1 MTKYKSLY
9 LALFLLFLSLL
20 QGCGSVP
27 HQPAPGPVAVSGQPA
42 PAGSHQHAEAQGA
55 HAPPAVRSARL
66 DKGEGVLLALLALG
80 VDYRSGG
87 HSRETGFDCSGLVA
101 HVYESAFNVRLP
113 RVAHAQAQYGS
124 AIEVSQLEAGDLLF
138 YDTLGQPN
146 SHVGIYIGDGRFVHA
161 PKAGAKVRVEH
172 LRTSYWV
179 KRFNG
184 ARRVPLI

>member
-9 LALFLLFLSLL
+9 LALFLSLL
-20 QGCGSVP
+20 QGCGSAP
-27 HQPAPGPVAVSGQPA
+27 HRPAPGTAAEPAQAA
-42 PAGSHQHAEAQGA
+42 PAGSYKRAEAQRA
-55 HAPPAVRSARL
+55 APPLAVRSARL

-101 HVYESAFNVRLP
+101 HVYESAFDIRLP

-138 YDTLGQPN
+138 YNTLGQPN

-161 PKAGAKVRVEH
+161 PKAGAQVRVEH
-172 LRTSYWV
+172 LRTSYWA